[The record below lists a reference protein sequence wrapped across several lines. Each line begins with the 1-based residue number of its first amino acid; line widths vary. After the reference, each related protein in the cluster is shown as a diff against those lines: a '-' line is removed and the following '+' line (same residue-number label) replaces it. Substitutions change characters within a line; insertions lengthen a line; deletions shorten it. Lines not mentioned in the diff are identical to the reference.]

1 MIHISLGRAR
11 WSQDVGVL
19 AMIPVGSYP
28 VCYLGHVLICLCLH
42 VSMGLGLQSGICGT
56 RWSLAQHV
64 PLTKP
69 CPANDV
75 TCVDL
80 LMMWVMMV
88 GSTSP
93 LLIHNQAIDGRLAAN
108 QRDMDDSVGY
118 HTGVIEA
125 LQSLGSPCYEQNW
138 NQMSVL

>member
-80 LMMWVMMV
+80 LMMWIMMV
-88 GSTSP
+88 GSISP
-93 LLIHNQAIDGRLAAN
+93 PPTLTTYPSPNAN
-108 QRDMDDSVGY
+108 LNANLNSGIIV
-118 HTGVIEA
+118 
-125 LQSLGSPCYEQNW
+125 
-138 NQMSVL
+138 

>member
-1 MIHISLGRAR
+1 MKLDWLDKAVWICPYPGYNTTVVIGLFEAVPRTLSLILHPRLEHAELIKHHYRGNLGPWRPLLTRPDRISLGRAR

-28 VCYLGHVLICLCLH
+28 VFYLGHVLICLCLH

-69 CPANDV
+69 CLADDV
-75 TCVDL
+75 TCD
-80 LMMWVMMV
+80 
-88 GSTSP
+88 
-93 LLIHNQAIDGRLAAN
+93 
-108 QRDMDDSVGY
+108 
-118 HTGVIEA
+118 
-125 LQSLGSPCYEQNW
+125 
-138 NQMSVL
+138 

>member
-69 CPANDV
+69 CLADDV
-75 TCVDL
+75 TCGYDNDDDDGLSCVVGQTVEIISL
-80 LMMWVMMV
+80 L
-88 GSTSP
+88 
-93 LLIHNQAIDGRLAAN
+93 
-108 QRDMDDSVGY
+108 
-118 HTGVIEA
+118 
-125 LQSLGSPCYEQNW
+125 SLYNCLRMAY
-138 NQMSVL
+138 